1 MYTCTYIYTYMYIR
15 IHIHI
20 HIYIYIFKRTIMFFF
35 FYKEKEKRRSQYFS
49 KTCVIMAKAMLTS
62 LFSSSC
68 DLTKEWF
75 KDHIVQAW

>member
-1 MYTCTYIYTYMYIR
+1 MYIR

-20 HIYIYIFKRTIMFFF
+20 YIYIYIQENNHVFFFFFF
-35 FYKEKEKRRSQYFS
+35 FYKEKEKRRSQYFL

-68 DLTKEWF
+68 DLTKEWE
-75 KDHIVQAW
+75 KTT